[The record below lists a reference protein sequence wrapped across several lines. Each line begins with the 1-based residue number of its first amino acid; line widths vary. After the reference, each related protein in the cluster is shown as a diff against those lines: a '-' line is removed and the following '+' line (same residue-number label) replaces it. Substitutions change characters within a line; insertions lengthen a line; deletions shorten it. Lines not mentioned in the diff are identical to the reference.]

1 MSTGDTS
8 VNEVDQVPAFFFFF
22 FCKECGCCESGVK
35 KDDLVRGGSDRRQM
49 VEFLA
54 KKEWAQER
62 DEKGTSTS
70 LGVKQ
75 KRHHI
80 SPTL

>member
-1 MSTGDTS
+1 MSAGDTS
-8 VNEVDQVPAFFFFF
+8 VNEVDQVPAFFFF
-22 FCKECGCCESGVK
+22 CKECGWCESGGK
-35 KDDLVRGGSDRRQM
+35 KHDLVRGGRDRRQM

-62 DEKGTSTS
+62 DEKGMSTS

-80 SPTL
+80 SPAL